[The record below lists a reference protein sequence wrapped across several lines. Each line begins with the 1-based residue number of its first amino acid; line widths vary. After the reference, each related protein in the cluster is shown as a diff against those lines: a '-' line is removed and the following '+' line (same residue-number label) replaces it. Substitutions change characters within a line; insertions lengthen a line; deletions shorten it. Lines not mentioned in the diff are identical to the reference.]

1 MFTGIITDIGKII
14 DITDNNHR
22 LIKVACSY
30 NSKEIDIGA
39 SIACSGVCLTV
50 TNKGSEKSQNFFE
63 VEVSKETDDKT
74 TTKFWRE
81 GTKINLEKSLRV
93 GDEIG
98 GHFVYGH
105 VDCLGE
111 LSKIHEDKNSN
122 IYTVK
127 YPKKFSK
134 FIVEKGSVSLDGIS
148 LTVNQV
154 DDNEEPNFS
163 VNIIPHTKEFTTWS
177 DIAINSKINLEVDPI
192 ARYVLKSK

>member
-50 TNKGSEKSQNFFE
+50 TNKGFEKSQNFFE

-81 GTKINLEKSLRV
+81 GTKINLEKSLKV

-111 LSKIHEDKNSN
+111 LSEIHEDKNQTGN
-122 IYTVK
+122 LIKQLEVFEGEERVRI
-127 YPKKFSK
+127 KKQQPRLIKIKTMKQTEAS
-134 FIVEKGSVSLDGIS
+134 
-148 LTVNQV
+148 T
-154 DDNEEPNFS
+154 
-163 VNIIPHTKEFTTWS
+163 
-177 DIAINSKINLEVDPI
+177 SKIPYQEENF
-192 ARYVLKSK
+192 

>member
-14 DITDNNHR
+14 NISNADHR
-22 LIKVACSY
+22 LIKIGCSY
-30 NSKEIDIGA
+30 DENEIDIGA

-50 TNKGSEKSQNFFE
+50 INKGNEQNQNYFE
-63 VEVSKETDDKT
+63 VEVSQETDDKT
-74 TTKFWRE
+74 TTKFWKE
-81 GTKINLEKSLRV
+81 GTKINLEKSLKV

-111 LSKIHEDKNSN
+111 LSDICEDRNSN

-134 FIVEKGSVSLDGIS
+134 FIVEKGSIAMDGIS
-148 LTVNQV
+148 LTVNDV
-154 DDNEEPNFS
+154 TDSENPTFS
-163 VNIIPHTKEFTTWS
+163 VNIIPHTKQFTTWS

>member
-1 MFTGIITDIGKII
+1 MFTGIITDIGEII
-14 DITDNNHR
+14 DITNNHHR
-22 LIKVACSY
+22 LIKVACTY
-30 NSKEIDIGA
+30 DNKEIDIGA
-39 SIACSGVCLTV
+39 SVACSGVCLTV
-50 TNKGSEKSQNFFE
+50 INKGFEKNKNFFE

-134 FIVEKGSVSLDGIS
+134 FIVEKGSISLDGIS

-163 VNIIPHTKEFTTWS
+163 VNIIPHTKEFTAWS

>member
-1 MFTGIITDIGKII
+1 MFTGIITDIGEII
-14 DITDNNHR
+14 DIIDNDHR
-22 LIKVACSY
+22 LVKVACSY
-30 NSKEIDIGA
+30 DNNDIDIGA

-50 TNKGSEKSQNFFE
+50 INKGFEQSQNFFE
-63 VEVSKETDDKT
+63 VEISSETDDKT
-74 TTKFWRE
+74 TTKFWRK
-81 GTKINLEKSLRV
+81 GTKINLEKSLKV

-98 GHFVYGH
+98 GHLVYGH

-111 LSKIHEDKNSN
+111 LSEIHEDKNSN
-122 IYTVK
+122 IYTVR

-154 DDNEEPNFS
+154 NDSEEPNFS
-163 VNIIPHTKEFTTWS
+163 VNIIPHTMEFTTWS

-192 ARYVLKSK
+192 ARYVLKNK

>member
-81 GTKINLEKSLRV
+81 GTKINLEKSLKV

-111 LSKIHEDKNSN
+111 LSEIHEDKNSN
-122 IYTVK
+122 IYIVK

-154 DDNEEPNFS
+154 NDNEEPNFS

-177 DIAINSKINLEVDPI
+177 DIAINSKINLEVDSI

>member
-1 MFTGIITDIGKII
+1 MFTGIITDIGEII
-14 DITDNNHR
+14 DIIDNDHR
-22 LIKVACSY
+22 RIKVACTY
-30 NSKEIDIGA
+30 NNKEIDIGA

-50 TNKGSEKSQNFFE
+50 INKGFEQNKNFFE

-127 YPKKFSK
+127 L
-134 FIVEKGSVSLDGIS
+134 SLIH
-148 LTVNQV
+148 
-154 DDNEEPNFS
+154 
-163 VNIIPHTKEFTTWS
+163 I
-177 DIAINSKINLEVDPI
+177 
-192 ARYVLKSK
+192 

>member
-1 MFTGIITDIGKII
+1 MFTGIITDIGEII
-14 DITDNNHR
+14 DIIDNDHR
-22 LIKVACSY
+22 LIKVACTY
-30 NSKEIDIGA
+30 DNKEIDIGA

-50 TNKGSEKSQNFFE
+50 INKGFDRNKNFFE

-74 TTKFWRE
+74 TTKFWRQ

-93 GDEIG
+93 GDEVG

-122 IYTVK
+122 IYIVK

-134 FIVEKGSVSLDGIS
+134 FIVEKGSISLDGIS
-148 LTVNQV
+148 LTK
-154 DDNEEPNFS
+154 
-163 VNIIPHTKEFTTWS
+163 NIQM
-177 DIAINSKINLEVDPI
+177 L
-192 ARYVLKSK
+192 

>member
-50 TNKGSEKSQNFFE
+50 TNKGFEKSQNFFE

-81 GTKINLEKSLRV
+81 GTKINLEKSLKV

-111 LSKIHEDKNSN
+111 LSEIHEDKNSN
-122 IYTVK
+122 IYTIK

-148 LTVNQV
+148 LTVNHV
-154 DDNEEPNFS
+154 NDNEEPNFS

-177 DIAINSKINLEVDPI
+177 DIAINSKINLEVDSI

>member
-1 MFTGIITDIGKII
+1 MFTGIITDIGEIV
-14 DITDNNHR
+14 DITDNDHR
-22 LIKVACSY
+22 LIKVACTY
-30 NSKEIDIGA
+30 DNKEIDIGA

-50 TNKGSEKSQNFFE
+50 INKGFDRNKNFFE

-134 FIVEKGSVSLDGIS
+134 FIVEKGSISLDGIS

-154 DDNEEPNFS
+154 NDSEKPNFL

>member
-30 NSKEIDIGA
+30 NTKEIDIGA

-81 GTKINLEKSLRV
+81 GTKINLEKSLKV

-111 LSKIHEDKNSN
+111 LSEIHEDKNSN

-148 LTVNQV
+148 LTVNHV
-154 DDNEEPNFS
+154 NDNEEPNFS

>member
-1 MFTGIITDIGKII
+1 MFTGIITDIGEII
-14 DITDNNHR
+14 DIIDNDHR
-22 LIKVACSY
+22 LVKVACSY
-30 NSKEIDIGA
+30 DNNDIDIGA

-50 TNKGSEKSQNFFE
+50 INKGFEQSQNFFE
-63 VEVSKETDDKT
+63 VEISSETDDKT

-81 GTKINLEKSLRV
+81 GTKINLEKSLKV

-98 GHFVYGH
+98 GHLVYGH

-111 LSKIHEDKNSN
+111 LSEIHEDKNSN
-122 IYTVK
+122 IYTIR

-154 DDNEEPNFS
+154 NDSEEPNFS
-163 VNIIPHTKEFTTWS
+163 VNIIPHTMEFTTWS

-192 ARYVLKSK
+192 ARYVLKK

>member
-81 GTKINLEKSLRV
+81 GTKINLEKSLKV

-111 LSKIHEDKNSN
+111 LSEIHEDKNSN
-122 IYTVK
+122 IYTIK

-154 DDNEEPNFS
+154 NDNEEPNFS

-192 ARYVLKSK
+192 ARYILKSK

>member
-1 MFTGIITDIGKII
+1 M
-14 DITDNNHR
+14 NR
-22 LIKVACSY
+22 
-30 NSKEIDIGA
+30 
-39 SIACSGVCLTV
+39 
-50 TNKGSEKSQNFFE
+50 EKSWK

-74 TTKFWRE
+74 TTKFWKE
-81 GTKINLEKSLRV
+81 GTKINLEKSLKV

-111 LSKIHEDKNSN
+111 LSDICEDRNSN

-134 FIVEKGSVSLDGIS
+134 FIVEKGSIAMDGIS
-148 LTVNQV
+148 LTVNDV
-154 DDNEEPNFS
+154 SDSENPTFS
-163 VNIIPHTKEFTTWS
+163 VNIIPHTKQFTTWS

>member
-1 MFTGIITDIGKII
+1 MFTGIITDIGEII
-14 DITDNNHR
+14 DIIDNDHR
-22 LIKVACSY
+22 LIKVACTY
-30 NSKEIDIGA
+30 DNKEIDIGA
-39 SIACSGVCLTV
+39 SISCSGVCLTV
-50 TNKGSEKSQNFFE
+50 INKGFDRNKNFFE

-134 FIVEKGSVSLDGIS
+134 FIVEKGSISLDGIS

-154 DDNEEPNFS
+154 IDNEEPNFS